1 MVNRCGCMI
10 CRRSMVCRS
19 RMYSSILR
27 NSLIRNISNISSI
40 IISMVVN
47 ILGTSIRKSNSVGSF
62 NITITISSLPSIV
75 VSTRVVIMYSVLIAV
90 GSWLLFVHRSMIRR
104 SCMDYG
110 SMVNYRCVVS
120 WSCMVSWSMM
130 NYRCMMDY

>member
-40 IISMVVN
+40 IINMVVN

-75 VSTRVVIMYSVLIAV
+75 VSTRIVIMHSVLIAV
-90 GSWLLFVHRSMIRR
+90 GSWYILVDWSMICR
-104 SCMDYG
+104 SCMDNR
-110 SMVNYRCVVS
+110 SMMNN
-120 WSCMVSWSMM
+120 WSMM
-130 NYRCMMDY
+130 DYRSMMD